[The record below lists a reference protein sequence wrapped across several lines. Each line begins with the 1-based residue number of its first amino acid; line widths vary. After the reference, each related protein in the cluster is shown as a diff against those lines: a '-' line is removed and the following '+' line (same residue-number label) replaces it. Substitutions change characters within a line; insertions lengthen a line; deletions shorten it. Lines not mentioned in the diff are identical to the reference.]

1 MELTLKVFLIVCPL
15 SFFAGFVD
23 SIAGGGGLISLPA
36 YLLAGVPTYHAL
48 GTNKLSSAFG
58 TTISTIRY
66 IKNKS
71 VRLNLILPTV
81 GLALIGSSLGAN
93 LVLLVQ
99 EIYLQYLLILILPL
113 IAVLIFRKKDILEV
127 GEDNLISPRKQ
138 FVISC
143 LAAFLIGAY
152 DGFYGPGTGTFLVL
166 VFTGMA
172 KLNVKEASGNAK
184 CINLASNIAALTTFL
199 IHGHVLIVLGLSG
212 AVFNM
217 IGNYVGSG
225 LVLTNGAR
233 IVRPII
239 LFVLAIL
246 FLKVIL

>member
-36 YLLAGVPTYHAL
+36 YLLAGVPTYNAL

-58 TTISTIRY
+58 TTISAVRY

-71 VRLNLILPTV
+71 IRFNLILPTV

-93 LVLLVQ
+93 LVLQVE
-99 EIYLQYLLILILPL
+99 EIYLQYLLLFILPL

-127 GEDNLISPRKQ
+127 GDDDHLSGRKQ
-138 FVISC
+138 FIIAC
-143 LAAFLIGAY
+143 LAAFIIGGY

-166 VFTGMA
+166 VFTAMA
-172 KLNVKEASGNAK
+172 KINVKEASGNAK

-199 IHGHVLIVLGLSG
+199 LHGHVFVVLGLSG

-217 IGNYVGSG
+217 FGNYVGSG
-225 LVLTNGAR
+225 LVLSNGSK

-239 LFVLAIL
+239 LLVLSIL
-246 FLKVIL
+246 FLKIII